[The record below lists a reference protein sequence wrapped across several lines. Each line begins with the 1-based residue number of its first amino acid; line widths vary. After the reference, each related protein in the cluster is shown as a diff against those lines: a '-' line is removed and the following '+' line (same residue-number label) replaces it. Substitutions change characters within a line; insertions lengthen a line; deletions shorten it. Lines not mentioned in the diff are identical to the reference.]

1 MRYKVVVSYD
11 GRDYV
16 GFQSQ
21 KNGLAIQDIIEK
33 VIYKIFNE
41 KTRIIMASRTDSG
54 VHAKY
59 QVFHFDALKDIDDY
73 KLKGFFN
80 GLLPKNIHV
89 KSVKHVKE
97 SFHARFNVKSK
108 TYEYII
114 NNGDYDVFLN
124 GYAYQCGYK
133 LDFELMKKCSK
144 LFIGKH
150 DFSSF
155 NTSSY
160 KEKPDQVRTIYDF
173 SLTKKGGIIKI
184 KITGDG
190 FLRNMVRII
199 VGCLVDVAR
208 GNKNISEIKEMIN
221 KPSKDYKKY
230 NVDPN
235 GLYLVKI
242 NY

>member
-1 MRYKVVVSYD
+1 MRYKVVISYD
-11 GRDYV
+11 GRGYV

-33 VIYKIFNE
+33 VILKIFNE
-41 KTRIIMASRTDSG
+41 NTRIIMASRTDSG

-59 QVFHFDALKDIDDY
+59 QVFHFDAKKDIDDY
-73 KLKGFFN
+73 RLKGFFN

-89 KSVKHVKE
+89 NSVKHVKDD
-97 SFHARFNVKSK
+97 FHARFNVKTK

-114 NNGDYDVFLN
+114 NNGEYDVFLD
-124 GYAYQCGYK
+124 GYAYQCGFH

-155 NTSSY
+155 NTTSY
-160 KEKPDQVRTIYDF
+160 KEKKDQIRTIYDF
-173 SLTKKGGIIKI
+173 SLSKKGGIIKI

-208 GNKNISEIKEMIN
+208 GNKNINDIKEMLDN
-221 KPSKDYKKY
+221 PSKDYKKY

-235 GLYLVKI
+235 GLYLIKI